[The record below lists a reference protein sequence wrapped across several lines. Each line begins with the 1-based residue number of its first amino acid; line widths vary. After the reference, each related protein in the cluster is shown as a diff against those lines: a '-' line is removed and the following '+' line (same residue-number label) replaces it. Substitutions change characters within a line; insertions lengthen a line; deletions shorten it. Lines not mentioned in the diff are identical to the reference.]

1 MLKRFIFMLSIAGV
15 LAGCNQREKVRL
27 TAQVD
32 SLRNELVASQE
43 AAQTLLEIGT
53 LLDSVDASRQ
63 LLRTHMVEGTSY
75 DEYISRMHDINDYVK
90 ETQNK
95 IRSLERAAKKSKS
108 TASSYATTIKKLKN
122 DLTVTSKEIV
132 ALQELVNTYRGQNET
147 LAQTVGLRDSE
158 IAEKTEMIKV
168 KEQALITIEDQVKQL
183 MMQVK
188 VSEADTYFIHA
199 QAVEETANRTKF
211 APRKK
216 KRTQQEALELYKMAL
231 FLGKEEAQPKI
242 AALEKK
248 L

>member
-75 DEYISRMHDINDYVK
+75 DEYISRMYDINDYVK

-132 ALQELVNTYRGQNET
+132 ALHELVNTYRGQNEM

-183 MMQVK
+183 MMQAK

>member
-1 MLKRFIFMLSIAGV
+1 MLKRFFFILSMAGI
-15 LAGCNQREKVRL
+15 LAGCDQREKVRL

-32 SLRNELVASQE
+32 SLRNELVTSQE
-43 AAQTLLEIGT
+43 AAQTLQEVGT

-63 LLRTHMVEGTSY
+63 LLRTNMVEGTSY

-90 ETQNK
+90 ETQRK
-95 IRSLERAAKKSKS
+95 ILELEKSTRSSKS
-108 TASSYATTIKKLKN
+108 TASSYASTIKKLKK
-122 DLTVTSKEIV
+122 DLEKTSKEMV
-132 ALQELVNTYRGQNET
+132 ALQELVNNYRNQNDN
-147 LAQTVGLRDSE
+147 LSQTVGLRDAE
-158 IAEKTEMIKV
+158 IAEKTELIRV
-168 KEQALITIEDQVKQL
+168 KEQELTTIENQVKDL
-183 MMQVK
+183 MVRTK
-188 VSEADTYFIHA
+188 VNEADAYFKHA
-199 QAVEETANRTKF
+199 QAVEETAKRTKF

>member
-75 DEYISRMHDINDYVK
+75 DEYISRMYDINDYVK

-132 ALQELVNTYRGQNET
+132 ALQELVNTYRGQNEM

-183 MMQVK
+183 MMQAK